1 MQFTSDV
8 LCVLCALDC
17 PSMFWLS
24 SSTCV
29 ISPDPNH
36 QQTAV
41 CVSLLLQ
48 VGQKVSEVKGK

>member
-1 MQFTSDV
+1 M

-24 SSTCV
+24 YSTCV